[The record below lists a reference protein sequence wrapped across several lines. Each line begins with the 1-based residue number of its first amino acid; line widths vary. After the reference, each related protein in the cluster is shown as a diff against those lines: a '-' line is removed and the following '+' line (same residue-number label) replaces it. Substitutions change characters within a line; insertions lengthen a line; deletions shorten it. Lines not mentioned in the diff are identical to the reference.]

1 MKEDE
6 MLRNNLEIPVF
17 SPEIQVWRTPLNQKL
32 LITGTCGINR
42 ELIEKENNFP
52 RFSVITSVNETDSDL
67 LKKIKMQGERI
78 LSSLTKINSN
88 EDNGMKRK
96 KNKESTYSTQ
106 NPRKHRKN
114 KKKKI

>member
-67 LKKIKMQGERI
+67 LKRIKMQGERI
-78 LSSLTKINSN
+78 LSSLTKINSK
-88 EDNGMKRK
+88 EDNRMK
-96 KNKESTYSTQ
+96 
-106 NPRKHRKN
+106 
-114 KKKKI
+114 